1 MRVLITG
8 GAGYIGSMLVPALLG
23 RGCKVTVLDTFAAG
37 DTFLATSCIDPNFEP
52 VRGDA
57 RDMRVLEPLMA
68 QADLLIP
75 LAALV
80 GAPLCARDQI
90 GATTLNR
97 DAVVDLVKRAGKQQ
111 LIVYPTTNSGYGIGE
126 GNAFCTEE
134 SPLRPVSLYG
144 RTKVEAEE
152 AVLSHP
158 NSLSFRLATVF
169 GMAPRMRLDLLVND
183 FTWRAVNDRAVV
195 LFEAHFRRN
204 YIHIRDVVKAFLHGI
219 DNAGA
224 MRGNAYNVGL
234 SEANL
239 SKAQLC
245 ERIAR
250 HVPGF
255 VWLEAPVGEDPD
267 KRDYIVSNEKLE
279 KTGWLPDVGLDAG
292 IQELI
297 KGYRMLRNGRFANV

>member
-1 MRVLITG
+1 MRALITG

-23 RGCKVTVLDTFAAG
+23 RGWKVTVLDTFAAG
-37 DTFLATSCIDPNFEP
+37 DTFLATSCLDQNFEP

-57 RDMRVLEPLMA
+57 RDMRVVEPLLPK
-68 QADLLIP
+68 ADILIP

-90 GATTLNR
+90 GATTLNC
-97 DAVVDLVKRAGKQQ
+97 DAVVDLAKRAGRQQ

-126 GNAFCTEE
+126 GNALCTEE
-134 SPLRPVSLYG
+134 TPLRPVSLYG

-158 NSLSFRLATVF
+158 NALSFRLATVF

-204 YIHIRDVVKAFLHGI
+204 YIHIRDVVKAFLHGV
-219 DNAGA
+219 DHAGA

-279 KTGWLPDVGLDAG
+279 KTGWVPDVGLDDG
-292 IQELI
+292 IQELV